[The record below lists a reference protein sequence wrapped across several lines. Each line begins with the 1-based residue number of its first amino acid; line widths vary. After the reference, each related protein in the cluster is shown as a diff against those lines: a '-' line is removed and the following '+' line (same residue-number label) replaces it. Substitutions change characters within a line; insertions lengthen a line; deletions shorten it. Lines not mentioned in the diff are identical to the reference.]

1 MTSFLSNARTSLQS
15 AKLLLRAGDTRGA
28 VNRGYYAMFDA
39 ARGAL
44 AAIDPDLLKAKTHA
58 SIIRRFGKHLVE
70 ARGFDRSLGRI
81 FSQTEDA
88 RLAADY
94 EVSHHIDEITA
105 KSIVDGAE
113 RFVLAVEIY
122 LAQEKP

>member
-1 MTSFLSNARTSLQS
+1 MSNFLANARTALHS

-28 VNRGYYAMFDA
+28 VNRAYYAMFDA

-44 AAIDPDLLKAKTHA
+44 AAIDPELLKAKTHA

-70 ARGFDRSLGRI
+70 SRGFDRSLGRI
-81 FSQTEDA
+81 FSQTEDV

-94 EVSHHIDEITA
+94 EQDDIDEATA
-105 KSIVDGAE
+105 TSIVGEAE
-113 RFVLAVEIY
+113 RFVTVVEKF
-122 LAQEKP
+122 LTQEKP

>member
-1 MTSFLSNARTSLQS
+1 MSNFEAIARTALQS
-15 AKLLLRAGDTRGA
+15 AKLLLRAGDARGA
-28 VNRGYYAMFDA
+28 VNRAHYAMFDA

-70 ARGFDRSLGRI
+70 ERGFDRSLGRI
-81 FSQTEDA
+81 FSHTEDV
-88 RLAADY
+88 RLAADC
-94 EVSHHIDEITA
+94 EQDDIDETTA
-105 KSIVDGAE
+105 ASIVEEAG
-113 RFVLAVEIY
+113 RFVMAVETF

>member
-1 MTSFLSNARTSLQS
+1 MTSFLADAKIALQS
-15 AKLLLRAGDTRGA
+15 AELLLRAGDTRGA
-28 VNRGYYAMFDA
+28 VNRSYYAMFDA

-70 ARGFDRSLGRI
+70 ARSFDRSLGRI

-94 EVSHHIDEITA
+94 EQDRIDELTA
-105 KSIVDGAE
+105 KSIVGEAE
-113 RFVLAVEIY
+113 RFVLAVERF
-122 LAQEKP
+122 LAQEKS